1 MELRNSFDDAI
12 AQKDGVIDSLR
23 NRLKELRDESDKKE
37 EEALAKYH
45 EKDLVISQ
53 LKTSVQ
59 NIEVQRDWLKSEL
72 DQVIN
77 EKNMIGGVIRNQFEN
92 ISSGL
97 REDVELAWQQ
107 RSEYERQFQLHRLE
121 LEKSV
126 NEQKDELVS
135 LKNDINEK
143 KNQIKEKDSLI
154 DELRSRLEK
163 VSEILSKEKYYENLE
178 SRLSAVVQDNNHLN
192 DIRQTLEQELAKS
205 KATNDNLNLHCQVLE
220 EEKNQLRLT
229 SDEKVEEVLVQKAEY
244 CQELRRTFDD
254 VMQEKEKI
262 IEEMVRKNKYFE
274 EERDEKCS
282 NLKQEYECKLS
293 DVEISYQEKVKQLEN
308 KLDNLIIERKSST
321 RHLVLSAEKDKIEQ
335 LSTLQAEFNALL
347 NAKDEKIRDIQSQL
361 SALDREAQRNQE
373 KIEYMQANLN
383 KQVENNESLKVGLS
397 EAQEISEQLK
407 RNVASEI
414 EKVIISKGKHL
425 RELRNEFENVFS
437 DKNTVIDSMRET
449 LKSLRSELASKNES
463 LRDVNENYRKLEQS
477 AITME
482 TEKLEYEAKVTLLVD
497 NVERLKEDMESNK
510 QKSVEQNDIV
520 AQLMEENS
528 RLRTLNQI
536 LEEQTKTEKLKTEKI
551 NSVKENLNMYVDT
564 NDNSNKDQELLRQ
577 LKSIDELLS
586 NVKSLSKDLTVLE
599 KVSVLIRWA
608 EADSSQNSF
617 SGHTNNLDSKLKNTT
632 NIQVTPKSKENYI
645 KSLEKEIQALQKE
658 VITLATTKAD
668 VDSQVREKYEDI
680 LGNLRVDLDQSL
692 AGYKALQE
700 ENFALKN
707 QLDVFRNVDAKRLKA
722 SITTEPTKSNML
734 DLPRPAPT
742 QIDVSIGKYIH
753 ESVLEDP
760 FDGTPIRNDLRLE
773 FIDSANT
780 IGENTGEQS
789 LALLGTP
796 VEECTQTAID
806 TLQQTSDNTTA
817 TSAEHEKELNSLKT
831 ANIKLKKLCRKYKSE
846 RQENLSENKDLQSQR
861 DALMKELK
869 TSQERNK
876 EMKFEYENQFKNL
889 REEINNVVAG
899 KDSLAENLKMRNAEM
914 LEKKSKDVIDLTNMY
929 ENRYV
934 EVLRKQEE
942 NQKEL
947 LESTRLCEDKDKTI
961 RRLNDEI
968 AKYKTTLE
976 HAYDEK
982 ISLKEDLYK
991 TSQVNTENETKVNE
1005 LRNEVIKLSEELDNL
1020 HRVTE
1025 GLERQLQPKDTASIE
1040 TDNPKFDEEELI
1052 VYRRVLLDF
1061 ENKFDQANGRLDQMV
1076 NERKQKEDVYEREKT
1091 ELYLKFQ
1098 SIEEQ
1103 CEKLKQ
1109 EKFSCESTL
1118 KALRD
1123 EMAKLVLEKEAVVQE
1138 WRDKVRDLFQLKE
1151 LSESNLSVEIN
1162 QISKELVQ
1170 SQAEVSNLTRDI
1182 VVKEENLKTVEQEK
1196 EKLHETIEQINIK
1209 MKDEK
1214 KQRESS
1220 EITVQTEQL
1229 NRLALQREI
1238 SELTKI
1244 NETLSLN
1251 LVAKDEALR
1260 GLKMASKESE
1270 KTYYREQRFNALL
1283 QQENISLKVEKE
1295 ELEGRLRR
1303 EINEAWQEMVE
1314 QNNKLRIESFKKEKL
1329 LQELR
1334 RELGSIIREKE
1345 FLSSAMKGQ
1354 LAVGEQKGGDIEH
1367 LKFKIQQLLREKDES
1382 VVTFENLTA
1391 ELERKLNETLREEAQ
1406 MELRMATL
1414 RAMLEQEVKDHEKA
1428 KFIKEQVLHSQ
1439 NADYEKIRGGVVE
1452 LRDNLDDLKKQVADE
1467 LYAMGKSNEKILMEA
1482 ATALIQVVA
1491 LAPPLGQFEEQRKD
1505 FQLEARSF
1513 AEARLQ
1519 GVFTVIEEM
1528 GLLDELQVTVLKG
1541 IFEVKILRSLNTAL
1555 SGGFY
1560 YLSFHYHVSLSNYQ
1574 VNCLANCASQLTN
1587 PKCHH

>member
-1 MELRNSFDDAI
+1 M
-12 AQKDGVIDSLR
+12 AQKDSVIDSLR
-23 NRLKELRDESDKKE
+23 NRMKELRGENDKKE
-37 EEALAKYH
+37 QEVLAKCH

-59 NIEVQRDWLKSEL
+59 NIEAQRDWLKSEL

-97 REDVELAWQQ
+97 REDVELALQQ
-107 RSEYERQFQLHRLE
+107 RNEYERQFELHRLE
-121 LEKSV
+121 LERSV

-135 LKNDINEK
+135 LRNDINEK

-178 SRLSAVVQDNNHLN
+178 SRLSAVIQDNNQLN
-192 DIRQTLEQELAKS
+192 DIRQTLEQELAKC
-205 KATNDNLNLHCQVLE
+205 KAANDNLNLHCQVLE

-262 IEEMVRKNKYFE
+262 IEEMVRKSKYFE
-274 EERDEKCS
+274 EERDEKFH

-293 DVEISYQEKVKQLEN
+293 DVESSYQEKMEQLEN
-308 KLDNLIIERKSST
+308 KLDNLIIERESST
-321 RHLVLSAEKDKIEQ
+321 RHLVLSAEKDKIKQ

-347 NAKDEKIRDIQSQL
+347 NAKDEKIRDIQSQHSTL
-361 SALDREAQRNQE
+361 YQEAQRNQE
-373 KIEYMQANLN
+373 KIEYLQANLN
-383 KQVENNESLKVGLS
+383 KEVENNESLRIGLS
-397 EAQEISEQLK
+397 EAQEISEQMK

-414 EKVIISKGKHL
+414 EQVIISKGKHL
-425 RELRNEFENVFS
+425 RELRNEFENVFA

-449 LKSLRSELASKNES
+449 LKSLRIELALKNES

-477 AITME
+477 AIIME
-482 TEKLEYEAKVTLLVD
+482 TEKLEYEAKVTLLLD

-520 AQLMEENS
+520 AELMEENS
-528 RLRTLNQI
+528 RLMTLNQV

-551 NSVKENLNMYVDT
+551 HSVKENPNMYVDT
-564 NDNSNKDQELLRQ
+564 DDNSNKDQDLQNQ
-577 LKSIDELLS
+577 LKRIDEVLN
-586 NVKSLSKDLTVLE
+586 NVKSLSKDLPVLE
-599 KVSVLIRWA
+599 KVSALVRWA
-608 EADSSQNSF
+608 EVDTSQNTVSD
-617 SGHTNNLDSKLKNTT
+617 HIVNLDTKLKYTA
-632 NIQVTPKSKENYI
+632 NIQVTPESKENYV
-645 KSLEKEIQALQKE
+645 KSLENQIQVLQKE
-658 VITLATTKAD
+658 IIALATTEAD
-668 VDSQVREKYEDI
+668 VESQVREKYEDI
-680 LGNLRVDLDQSL
+680 LGNLRGDLDQSL

-734 DLPRPAPT
+734 GLPPSAPS
-742 QIDVSIGKYIH
+742 QIDVSLGKHIH

-760 FDGTPIRNDLRLE
+760 FDGTPVRNDVRLE

-780 IGENTGEQS
+780 VGENIGEQP
-789 LALLGTP
+789 LALLGIP
-796 VEECTQTAID
+796 VEESTQTAFD

-817 TSAEHEKELNSLKT
+817 TFTEYEKELNSLKT

-846 RQENLSENKDLQSQR
+846 RQENLSENRDLQSQR
-861 DALMKELK
+861 DALIKELK
-869 TSQERNK
+869 TSQEQNK
-876 EMKFEYENQFKNL
+876 EMKFEYENQLKNL

-914 LEKKSKDVIDLTNMY
+914 LEEKSKDVIDLKNMY
-929 ENRYV
+929 ENRFV
-934 EVLRKQEE
+934 EVLRKQEG

-947 LESTRLCEDKDKTI
+947 LECTKLCADKDKMI

-968 AKYKTTLE
+968 AKYKNTLE

-991 TSQVNTENETKVNE
+991 TSQANTENETKVNE
-1005 LRNEVIKLSEELDNL
+1005 FRNEVIKLSEELDNL

-1025 GLERQLQPKDTASIE
+1025 GLERQLQPKDTASVE
-1040 TDNPKFDEEELI
+1040 TDNPKFDEEELT

-1061 ENKFDQANGRLDQMV
+1061 EHKFDQANDRLDQML
-1076 NERKQKEDVYEREKT
+1076 NERKQKEDAYETEKT

-1109 EKFSCESTL
+1109 EKFSCEGTL

-1123 EMAKLVLEKEAVVQE
+1123 EMAKLVLEKEAAVQE
-1138 WRDKVRDLFQLKE
+1138 WRDKVRDLFQSKE
-1151 LSESNLSVEIN
+1151 LSESNLGVEIN
-1162 QISKELVQ
+1162 QISEELAE
-1170 SQAEVSNLTRDI
+1170 SQTQVNNLSRNI
-1182 VVKEENLKTVEQEK
+1182 VVMKENLKTMEQEK
-1196 EKLHETIEQINIK
+1196 EELHEKIEQIIIK

-1214 KQRESS
+1214 KQRENS
-1220 EITVQTEQL
+1220 EITLKTEQL
-1229 NRLALQREI
+1229 NRLGLQREI
-1238 SELTKI
+1238 SELTKV
-1244 NETLSLN
+1244 NESLNMN

-1260 GLKMASKESE
+1260 ELKMASKESE
-1270 KTYYREQRFNALL
+1270 KTCYREQRFNALL
-1283 QQENISLKVEKE
+1283 QQENASLKVEKE

-1314 QNNKLRIESFKKEKL
+1314 QNNKLRSESFKKEKL

-1334 RELGSIIREKE
+1334 RELGSIVREKE
-1345 FLSSAMKGQ
+1345 FLTSAIKGQ

-1367 LKFKIQQLLREKDES
+1367 LKFKIQQLLREKNES

-1391 ELERKLNETLREEAQ
+1391 ELETKLNETLREEAQ

-1439 NADYEKIRGGVVE
+1439 NADYEKIRGGVVK

-1467 LYAMGKSNEKILMEA
+1467 LHAMGKSNEKILMEA
-1482 ATALIQVVA
+1482 ATALVQVVA
-1491 LAPPLGQFEEQRKD
+1491 SASPLGQFEEQRKD
-1505 FQLEARSF
+1505 CQLEVLSI
-1513 AEARLQ
+1513 AETKLQ
-1519 GVFTVIEEM
+1519 AVLTVIEEM
-1528 GLLDELQVTVLKG
+1528 GLLVQLQVTLLKEFFKS
-1541 IFEVKILRSLNTAL
+1541 IS
-1555 SGGFY
+1555 
-1560 YLSFHYHVSLSNYQ
+1560 
-1574 VNCLANCASQLTN
+1574 
-1587 PKCHH
+1587 